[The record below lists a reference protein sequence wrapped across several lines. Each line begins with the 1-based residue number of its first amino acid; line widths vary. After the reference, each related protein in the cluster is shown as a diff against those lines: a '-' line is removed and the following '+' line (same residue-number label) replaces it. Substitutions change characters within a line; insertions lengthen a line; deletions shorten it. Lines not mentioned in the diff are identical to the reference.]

1 MGQKGGAITAHHHNP
16 RNQRFRHSPSSITS
30 RLSNMTVYSNERTLT
45 IPQNPLPDGLP
56 TNQRVAMDGIT
67 FMSKL
72 PDASIA
78 AAFFDP
84 QYRGVLDKLGYGNEG
99 VSRGQ
104 QRSALPQMNS
114 ETIAEFIQAIHRVL
128 GPSGHLFLWIDK
140 FHLCSGIDDWTQDTT
155 LEIVDL
161 ITWNKARIG
170 MGYRTRRKSEY
181 LIVLQKAPKR
191 AKGIWTRHDIP
202 DVWEEKAPSSKGV
215 HPKPVQLQR
224 ALIEAVTAPGDAV
237 LDPAAGS
244 FSVLEACRLADR
256 VFVGCDLNG

>member
-1 MGQKGGAITAHHHNP
+1 
-16 RNQRFRHSPSSITS
+16 
-30 RLSNMTVYSNERTLT
+30 MTVYSNERTGSIVQTELPPS
-45 IPQNPLPDGLP
+45 IPRD
-56 TNQRVAMDGIT
+56 TRVAMDGLD
-67 FMSKL
+67 FLAQL
-72 PDASIA
+72 PDACIA

-99 VSRGQ
+99 VLRGQ
-104 QRSALPQMNS
+104 KRSALPQMTS
-114 ETIAEFIQAIHRVL
+114 DTIAEFIRAIHRVL

-140 FHLCSGIDDWTQDTT
+140 FHLCSGIDDWIENTT

-170 MGYRTRRKSEY
+170 MGYRTRRTAEY

-202 DVWEEKAPSSKGV
+202 DVWEEKAPTNAV
-215 HPKPVQLQR
+215 HPKPVTLQK
-224 ALIEAVTAPGDAV
+224 ALIEATTAPNDPV

-244 FSVLEACRLADR
+244 FSVLKACQLAGR
-256 VFVGCDLNG
+256 TFVGCDVNG